1 MWSVESVEF
10 ENFKPLPSLRSSLK
24 EFISDLQRASPHH
37 SGFSGKVVQV
47 GDLYKVKITIEC
59 GTYIIEQTAESK
71 NVYEAVYFV
80 FQAAFAKTI
89 EQERSK
95 IQAMP
100 IKKLR
105 MPRVNPQHK
114 KYVS

>member
-1 MWSVESVEF
+1 MWSVDSVEIVG
-10 ENFKPLPSLRSSLK
+10 FKALPSLRASLK

-37 SGFSGKVVQV
+37 SGFTGKITKN
-47 GDLYKVKITIEC
+47 GDNYKVNIAIEC
-59 GTYIIEQTAESK
+59 GTHLIEQSADSK

-80 FQAAFAKTI
+80 FQAAFAKLI

-105 MPRVNPQHK
+105 VVRTIPTK
-114 KYVS
+114 KHVS

>member
-1 MWSVESVEF
+1 MWSVESVEIKNF
-10 ENFKPLPSLRSSLK
+10 EALPSLLSSLK

-37 SGFSGKVVQV
+37 SGFNGKIVKT
-47 GDLYKVKITIEC
+47 GEKYKVDIAIEC
-59 GTYIIEQTAESK
+59 GTYLIEETTESA

-80 FQAAFAKTI
+80 FQAAFAKLI

-95 IQAMP
+95 IQALP
-100 IKKLR
+100 IKKLLI
-105 MPRVNPQHK
+105 PNIKPQQK

>member
-1 MWSVESVEF
+1 MWSTESVEIK
-10 ENFKPLPSLRSSLK
+10 NFKALPSLLSSLK
-24 EFISDLQRASPHH
+24 EFISDLKRASPDH
-37 SGFSGKVVQV
+37 SGFSGKIVKV
-47 GDLYKVKITIEC
+47 GDNYKVNIDIEC
-59 GTYIIEQTAESK
+59 GNYLIHEATEST

-80 FQAAFAKTI
+80 FQAAFAKLI

-95 IQAMP
+95 IQAIP

-105 MPRVNPQHK
+105 VPNVKTPQK

>member
-1 MWSVESVEF
+1 MWSVDAIQIV
-10 ENFKPLPSLRSSLK
+10 NFKAQPSLIASLK

-37 SGFSGKVVQV
+37 SGFSGKITKV
-47 GDLYKVKITIEC
+47 GDLYKVAISVEC
-59 GTYIIEQTAESK
+59 GTHLIEQNAESS

-80 FQAAFAKTI
+80 FQAAFAKLI

-95 IQAMP
+95 IQALP
-100 IKKLR
+100 TKKLGA
-105 MPRVNPQHK
+105 PSKNVALK